1 MHGNELREWST
12 GEGLGVLRPW
22 ELREWSALWVFTDA
36 APAPA
41 GVGGFHACA
50 MQTHDRCKYPAT
62 VIAGATGL
70 WVVWLV
76 TCTTMDLCCRGRI
89 PWVP

>member
-41 GVGGFHACA
+41 GVGGYIYIYVH
-50 MQTHDRCKYPAT
+50 MYY
-62 VIAGATGL
+62 IYIYIYL
-70 WVVWLV
+70 
-76 TCTTMDLCCRGRI
+76 
-89 PWVP
+89 

>member
-1 MHGNELREWST
+1 MWKGVGGGGGFGRAEAMSDGGLGMHGNELREWST

-41 GVGGFHACA
+41 GVGG
-50 MQTHDRCKYPAT
+50 
-62 VIAGATGL
+62 
-70 WVVWLV
+70 
-76 TCTTMDLCCRGRI
+76 
-89 PWVP
+89 